1 MPCKLLEA
9 SGAVAAF
16 PIVVD
21 SIGCEAGSDAM
32 TVALANK
39 ATAGGTEVV
48 GYGVKTAGEYG
59 AFPLGPGVA
68 FDTACYATLTGTSP
82 KVWIVYHRPPGQN
95 WT

>member
-9 SGAVAAF
+9 SGQVSAR
-16 PIVVD
+16 PIVVE

-39 ATAGGTEVV
+39 ATAGGDEVV

-59 AFPLGPGVA
+59 AFPLGSGVE
-68 FDTACYATLTGTSP
+68 FKTACYATLTGTSP
-82 KVWIVYHRPPGQN
+82 KTWIVYRIWSGN
-95 WT
+95 NVS